1 MELKNYYLKEFSL
14 YDGEFDITFNIID
27 VNSEK
32 STITVA
38 ISKAGKISVQ
48 EFDLRLDKDN
58 NLYFFYGVDYE
69 KVILDT
75 LVQIFIV
82 ALFVKRYLSGMIT
95 ITTKKTKSMYALAV

>member
-69 KVILDT
+69 KVILDN
-75 LVQIFIV
+75 FED
-82 ALFVKRYLSGMIT
+82 FE
-95 ITTKKTKSMYALAV
+95 